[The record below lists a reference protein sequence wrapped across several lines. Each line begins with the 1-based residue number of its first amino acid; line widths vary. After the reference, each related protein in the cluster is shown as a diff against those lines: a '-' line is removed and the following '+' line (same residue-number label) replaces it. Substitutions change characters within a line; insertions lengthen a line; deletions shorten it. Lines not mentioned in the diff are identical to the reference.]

1 MENTF
6 VDAQAIP
13 KPTFKL
19 VIKMSFVRILQGV
32 YLGFFF
38 CHKGAEQIQ
47 RSWQKVVSLPTN
59 PADMEPH
66 WKFWNR
72 VLHPKVTLFLAL
84 QTPPTP
90 EEKILVVAPTYLA
103 FFSS

>member
-1 MENTF
+1 MENTC

-13 KPTFKL
+13 KATFKL
-19 VIKMSFVRILQGV
+19 VIKMSFVNIVQGV
-32 YLGFFF
+32 FGVLF
-38 CHKGAEQIQ
+38 CHNGAEQIQ
-47 RSWQKVVSLPTN
+47 RSWQKVSLPTN

-90 EEKILVVAPTYLA
+90 EENMLVLAPTYFA